1 MQKTEVVHTRIA
13 PETKV
18 ECDYIFSKLGITTSY
33 AITMFLN
40 QVALRK
46 GIPFD
51 IALPEKEDL
60 VAFAINT
67 NSVDSGEP
75 SEKAKRIMQ
84 LYADDVIDLETAEF
98 AIRRLHNL

>member
-1 MQKTEVVHTRIA
+1 MKFGKSGVELQKLHLSKDYSYNSVEYTRQKD
-13 PETKV
+13 PNSV
-18 ECDYIFSKLGITTSY
+18 DYNRQSLKRIF
-33 AITMFLN
+33 
-40 QVALRK
+40 
-46 GIPFD
+46 FD

-98 AIRRLHNL
+98 AIRRLHHL